1 MPHNAWDA
9 GNPDVGL
16 AGELG
21 WIVSRHPAA
30 VRATVQNVLA
40 LGAWSPLAEQGRA
53 AREFFRGSEFK
64 QIVAEVRPGA
74 R

>member
-21 WIVSRHPAA
+21 MDSSRHSAA
-30 VRATVQNVLA
+30 DSLLALTTERVRA
-40 LGAWSPLAEQGRA
+40 LAEALTRSLTTMWGISLTR
-53 AREFFRGSEFK
+53 R
-64 QIVAEVRPGA
+64 
-74 R
+74 